1 MNGLLLFSTQPHCK
15 RFGRRRSI
23 RKLRLN
29 LNAHG
34 TQTSARIAEKE
45 SGGPDISNAT
55 ARLVNSPPARREETL
70 EACVGRILKKEG
82 IPAFCEH
89 VGAIMERTYD
99 SDSSFSDIARAILR
113 DLGITSEILR
123 IANSVLYNRSERPIL
138 SVAHAI
144 TMLGWDTVRNL
155 LSAIRYIDHFANG
168 SPGLRELMLLAALNA
183 VHSRDLAMAAGFR
196 NPEEA
201 YVCGL
206 FRNLGEVLV
215 ACHCPH
221 EYSQMIVAMYDEKI
235 SARAACL
242 RFLDFTWDDVGLQV
256 ARAWNMPAQVQLCMS
271 ATMARFGSPVD
282 NCLASVTDYARD
294 LTHSLYRTGG
304 SIDSFRLRCIMRAEG
319 GVAPIP
325 VGKLTR
331 IVEAAVD
338 EIQETFGGL
347 NIPIE
352 KLRLS
357 VQAEHARHLLES
369 RPVFD
374 TAALEQLD
382 RAIATAKHTLE
393 RNKFELSELIKYMLD
408 AIQAAGFDSVVF
420 ALVNERRTL
429 MRGRLA
435 SGPLAADVLN
445 RFHFALDHS
454 DEPILAVLANRGDV
468 LIDRTRDRSYD
479 GSVLAAALDPRA
491 FAVLPI
497 AIEGKVIGCVY
508 ADRKAASPGLNSAR
522 LSLGRAR
529 DVISSAI
536 CLKAARPRS

>member
-1 MNGLLLFSTQPHCK
+1 
-15 RFGRRRSI
+15 
-23 RKLRLN
+23 
-29 LNAHG
+29 
-34 TQTSARIAEKE
+34 
-45 SGGPDISNAT
+45 
-55 ARLVNSPPARREETL
+55 
-70 EACVGRILKKEG
+70 
-82 IPAFCEH
+82 
-89 VGAIMERTYD
+89 MERTYD

-123 IANSVLYNRSERPIL
+123 IANSALYNRSERPIL

-155 LSAIRYIDHFANG
+155 LSAIRYIDHFGSG
-168 SPGLRELMLLAALNA
+168 SPGLRELMLLAVLNA
-183 VHSRDLAMAAGFR
+183 VHSRDLAIAAGFR
-196 NPEEA
+196 SPEEA

-221 EYSQMIVAMYDEKI
+221 EYSQIIVAMHDEKI

-256 ARAWNMPAQVQLCMS
+256 ARAWNMPLQVQICMS
-271 ATMARFGSPVD
+271 STMARFGSPVD
-282 NCLASVTDYARD
+282 ICLASVTDYARD

-304 SIDSFRLRCIMRAEG
+304 GIDSFRLRCIMRPEG

-325 VGKLTR
+325 VGKLSR

-338 EIQETFGGL
+338 EIQQTFGGL
-347 NIPIE
+347 NIPFE
-352 KLRLS
+352 KLSLA
-357 VQAEHARHLLES
+357 VQAEHARYILES
-369 RPVFD
+369 RPVFH

-393 RNKFELSELIKYMLD
+393 RSKFELSEFIKFMLD

-420 ALVNERRTL
+420 ALVNEKRTL

-435 SGPLAADVLN
+435 SGPRAAEVLN

-454 DEPILAVLANRGDV
+454 DEPILGALANRLDILV
-468 LIDRTRDRSYD
+468 DRARDDRYEH
-479 GSVLAAALDPRA
+479 SVLASTLDPRA
-491 FAVLPI
+491 FAVFPI
-497 AIEGKVIGCVY
+497 AVEGKVIGCVY
-508 ADRKAASPGLNSAR
+508 ADRKGPSPGLNLVK

-536 CLKAARPRS
+536 CLKAAR